1 MYCSFANWV
10 ILSRFGYI
18 KFIFVKIEQL
28 FVQYLYSNKKV
39 TLQGIGTF
47 KLDPAVV
54 LPAENDKDK
63 DFVMP
68 ENAFQ
73 FEYNL
78 KAEEDPG
85 LVKYIVE
92 HTSKILPL
100 ASADLDSYA
109 MLAKQFLN
117 IGKPLVIEGVGT
129 VQKNQ
134 QGTYQFTPGQFIT
147 PKIDD
152 YPKQL
157 REKRDESVS
166 FESEGK
172 VDNSRRNLLAVIF
185 GLVIILSGLGIYYF
199 FTTKKANESLPAES
213 AEAVTADTTK
223 TDTTILTPVDTTL
236 IIAAPVVKP
245 DSINFKIVLKKYG
258 DSTAAAKA
266 FKRLTY
272 YGHKL
277 EVIKADSLNY
287 ELAMPFKTP
296 LSDTLRAKDSLRRFF
311 GGNPYIK
318 L

>member
-1 MYCSFANWV
+1 M
-10 ILSRFGYI
+10 
-18 KFIFVKIEQL
+18 KIEQL
-28 FVQYLYSNKKV
+28 FVQYLYINKKV

-47 KLDPAVV
+47 KLDPSVA

-78 KAEEDPG
+78 RAQEDEG

-100 ASADLDSYA
+100 ASSDLDSYA
-109 MLAKQFLN
+109 ILAKQFLN

-134 QGTYQFTPGQFIT
+134 QGNYQFTPGHFIT

-166 FESEGK
+166 FESEAK
-172 VDNSRRNLLAVIF
+172 VNNSRRNLLLIILA
-185 GLVIILSGLGIYYF
+185 LVIILSGLGIYYF
-199 FTTKKANESLPAES
+199 LMNNKTSEAETPV
-213 AEAVTADTTK
+213 AAPIEVAADTTK
-223 TDTTILTPVDTTL
+223 TDTIAQPIIDTLQTA
-236 IIAAPVVKP
+236 AAPLIKN
-245 DSINFKIVLKKYG
+245 DSSNFKVVLKKYNNQ
-258 DSTAAAKA
+258 AAADKA
-266 FKRLTY
+266 FKRLSY

-277 EVIKADSLNY
+277 EFIKIDSLNY
-287 ELAMPFKTP
+287 ELAIPFKSA

>member
-1 MYCSFANWV
+1 M
-10 ILSRFGYI
+10 
-18 KFIFVKIEQL
+18 KIEHL
-28 FVQYLYSNKKV
+28 FVQYLYINKKV

-47 KLDPAVV
+47 KLDPSVV

-78 KAEEDPG
+78 KAEEDEG

-92 HTSKILPL
+92 HTSKILSL
-100 ASADLDSYA
+100 ASSDLDSYA
-109 MLAKQFLN
+109 ILAKQFLN

-134 QGTYQFTPGQFIT
+134 QGNYQFTPGSFIT

-166 FESEGK
+166 FESEAK
-172 VDNSRRNLLAVIF
+172 VNNSRRNLLLIILGIVA
-185 GLVIILSGLGIYYF
+185 ILSGLGIYYF
-199 FTTKKANESLPAES
+199 LMNNKTSEP
-213 AEAVTADTTK
+213 EATVAAPIEAIIDTTK
-223 TDTTILTPVDTTL
+223 IDTTSKPIIDTTVA
-236 IIAAPVVKP
+236 IAAPIIKP
-245 DSINFKIVLKKYG
+245 DSSGFKVVLKKYNNV
-258 DSTAAAKA
+258 TAADKA
-266 FKRLTY
+266 YKRLTY

-277 EVIKADSLNY
+277 ELIKTDSLNY
-287 ELAMPFKTP
+287 ELAIPFKSA
-296 LSDTLRAKDSLRRFF
+296 LSDTSRAKDSLRRFF